1 VLQCGRDLGANS
13 QNDIGRERDQLCR
26 VFASEIG
33 VAQRQA
39 GLDLQVAIFDPPQLI
54 ETVIEC
60 RNPRSRFKVILRDVS
75 DYANTPHALWRL
87 RPRPKRP
94 RSRCAPEE
102 RDEFAAGHSMTS
114 SDSASSCGGTSRPSD
129 FAVLRFIT
137 RAAKARGKRL
147 GNPKLSD
154 ARRHATAAR
163 KERADRYSA
172 NVLPI
177 IREIQRSGIHT
188 LRGIARA
195 LAARGIPTARG
206 GMWTAVQVSDILRRM
221 GWIGARKDMRAV

>member
-87 RPRPKRP
+87 RTRPKRP
-94 RSRCAPEE
+94 RSRCDPEE
-102 RDEFAAGHSMTS
+102 RDEVAACHSMTS
-114 SDSASSCGGTSRPSD
+114 SADTMIEFGKVKPSVL
-129 FAVLRFIT
+129 AVFVLTTISNLVGRSIGKSDGRAPLRM
-137 RAAKARGKRL
+137 
-147 GNPKLSD
+147 
-154 ARRHATAAR
+154 
-163 KERADRYSA
+163 
-172 NVLPI
+172 
-177 IREIQRSGIHT
+177 RST
-188 LRGIARA
+188 
-195 LAARGIPTARG
+195 
-206 GMWTAVQVSDILRRM
+206 
-221 GWIGARKDMRAV
+221 